1 MHYDTVLAHRHTHTE
16 PHQQLLTNTV
26 IAIAKSQVC
35 RSRSL
40 VGRLHGRWT
49 RTRLANQVKCHVAT
63 SDVAA
68 ECLTGSETPQ
78 RPLRI
83 VMDHKFGKA

>member
-1 MHYDTVLAHRHTHTE
+1 MTQFSRTDPHTE

-49 RTRLANQVKCHVAT
+49 RTRLANQVICHVAT